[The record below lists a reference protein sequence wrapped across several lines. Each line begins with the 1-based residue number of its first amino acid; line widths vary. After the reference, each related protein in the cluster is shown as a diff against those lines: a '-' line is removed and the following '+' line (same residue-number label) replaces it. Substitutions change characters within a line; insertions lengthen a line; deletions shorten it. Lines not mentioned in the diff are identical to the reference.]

1 MKRILLAALMLMT
14 IGALKAQIVDVQ
26 QKGSW
31 LYIYGENNKKLSSM
45 GLGSSDEF
53 LGMGSS
59 FVVIR
64 KGSWLYTYD
73 ANSRKIASMGLGSS
87 DKFRSAAGNSFNI
100 QRGSWIYTYDKN
112 CKKLSS
118 RAL

>member
-1 MKRILLAALMLMT
+1 MKRILLAALMLT
-14 IGALKAQIVDVQ
+14 AFGALQAQIVDVQ

-59 FVVIR
+59 FVVIKR
-64 KGSWLYTYD
+64 GSWIYTYD
-73 ANSRKIASMGLGSS
+73 ANSRKIGSMGLGSA
-87 DKFRSAAGNSFNI
+87 DKFKSAVGNSFNI
-100 QRGSWIYTYDKN
+100 QKGSWIYTYDKN

-118 RAL
+118 RAM